1 MYILHITSLYI
12 SQGGDREILLNNQD
26 LVYLKFISS
35 ILLNLMFYSDVT
47 VTGCFTNSSFANIAG
62 RFANM

>member
-12 SQGGDREILLNNQD
+12 SQGGDREILINNQD

-35 ILLNLMFYSDVT
+35 ILLNLMFYSDDSNWL
-47 VTGCFTNSSFANIAG
+47 FHQQ
-62 RFANM
+62 